1 MTVASRGF
9 SRAVAPVPNPPPRV
23 LRAKGSK
30 AGPGPDWTPEER
42 AQLHGTAPPTGTH
55 PLTVSPQL
63 RKVSLAPTLHTEDW
77 VTLLPNSHPWFPS
90 LQGIKPDLHRQ
101 AVKAL
106 HDPASA
112 NFSCLIPTP
121 SPTHTDYKTC
131 LAPPGLWAFAQADPS
146 FNCPSSPLSV
156 QILLKCHLLYEAL
169 PKPSN
174 HSGLFAP
181 QRCLSLRAPFGQF

>member
-1 MTVASRGF
+1 MPPAPAPCHQEESSGP
-9 SRAVAPVPNPPPRV
+9 RAARQ
-23 LRAKGSK
+23 
-30 AGPGPDWTPEER
+30 
-42 AQLHGTAPPTGTH
+42 AQAQIGLQANRHNFMVQSHPLTGTH
-55 PLTVSPQL
+55 PLTVSPRL
-63 RKVSLAPTLHTEDW
+63 RKVSLASTPHSGDW

-112 NFSCLIPTP
+112 NFSCLISTP
-121 SPTHTDYKTC
+121 PPHTPDYKTC
-131 LAPPGLWAFAQADPS
+131 LAPASLRAFAQADPS
-146 FNCPSSPLSV
+146 FTCPSSPLSS